1 MKKTLLFAALLSA
14 SFMGFSQSQRTVFI
28 EEFTQ
33 ASCPPCETTTPA
45 LNAVIETNAEKIVQI
60 RYQTSWP
67 GVDPMNA
74 DNPTEV
80 QTRVDYYGVTG
91 VPDVIADGTSTGNPG
106 SLPQGIIDAR
116 YGTDAPVLVEVEHT
130 INDLLTMDVTVRIVN
145 EGTEAFEDA
154 GDKLRVALIEEV
166 VSFPSPPGS
175 TSLVDFEAVMKT
187 FFTGAAGIDVPE
199 IAAGETWSMTWEG
212 LAIPDYVYNYNQLV
226 VVAWVQNDA
235 SKAVHNSGH
244 SSPQELTGYA
254 DLGITNAVANTGDG
268 LCDYEFTGEVT
279 IENTTSTEVASYD
292 VNLVINGAAAQTVNV
307 TDALAGGAS
316 NTVMFDPFD
325 LPAGSSAISYNV
337 AAVGGDIATLNNNSS
352 IVIVSKAAVPSASVY
367 QDYESDA
374 IGAFPSNA
382 IVNVPFANLNGIVV
396 NADAVGGSEPIGGF
410 GESEQSI
417 IVNYWQWNPSTV
429 GVANGEII
437 IAEQFNVPSDGN
449 LSFDYAYTS
458 YAGSQDRLQV
468 QVSTDCGDSYTD
480 LFNKAGADLRTA
492 PEVNDGSAGGFFKP
506 GAGDWVTENLDLSA
520 YEGQDVLI
528 RMYLTSAWGDQL
540 YIDNI
545 KMNSPVDVNELNE
558 NESLVV
564 FPNPAS
570 QNMNIELSIEESANV
585 SVKMID
591 MLGRTILTEQI
602 GNNVK
607 GAISHTLNV
616 NNINSGAY
624 LLFFQIDERQ
634 VVQRVN
640 VSH

>member
-166 VSFPSPPGS
+166 VSFPTPPGS

-187 FFTGAAGIDVPE
+187 FFTGTAGIDVPE
-199 IAAGETWSMTWEG
+199 IAAGETWTMTWEG
-212 LAIPDYVYNYNQLV
+212 LAIPDYVYDYNQLA

-235 SKAVHNSGH
+235 SKGVHNSGH

-254 DLGITNAVANTGDG
+254 DLGVTNAVANTSDN
-268 LCDYEFTGEVT
+268 LCDYEFSGEVT
-279 IENTTSTEVASYD
+279 VENTLSTEVASYD

-307 TDALAGGAS
+307 TDPLVGGAS
-316 NTVMFDPFD
+316 NTVVFDAFD
-325 LPAGSSAISYNV
+325 LPAGTSVISYNV
-337 AAVGGDIATLNNNSS
+337 AATGGDIATLNNNSS
-352 IVIVSKAAVPSASVY
+352 AVVVGKASAPQPSVSD
-367 QDYESDA
+367 DYESDA
-374 IGAFPSNA
+374 LGSFPANAVVDMAFSS
-382 IVNVPFANLNGIVV
+382 GYVV
-396 NADAVGGSEPIGGF
+396 NAAFVGGTEPIGGY
-410 GESEQSI
+410 GNSEQSVF
-417 IVNYWQWNPSTV
+417 VNFWQWNPATV
-429 GVANGEII
+429 GNANGEII
-437 IAEQFNVPSDGN
+437 IAEQFAVPADGN
-449 LSFDYAYTS
+449 MSFDYAYTS

-468 QVSTDCGDSYTD
+468 QVSTDCGDNYTD
-480 LFNKAGADLRTA
+480 VFNEAGSSLATA
-492 PEVNDGSAGGFFKP
+492 PEVNLGNSFFKP
-506 GAGDWVTENLDLSA
+506 AAGDWVTENIDLSSYA
-520 YEGQDVLI
+520 GQDVLI
-528 RMYLTSAWGDQL
+528 RMYVTSAWGDQL

-558 NESLVV
+558 NESLIV

-570 QNMNIELSIEESANV
+570 QNMNFELSIEESANV
-585 SVKMID
+585 SVRMID

-607 GAISHTLNV
+607 GAISHTLDV
-616 NNINSGAY
+616 NNISNGAY
-624 LLFFQIDERQ
+624 LLFFQIDERE